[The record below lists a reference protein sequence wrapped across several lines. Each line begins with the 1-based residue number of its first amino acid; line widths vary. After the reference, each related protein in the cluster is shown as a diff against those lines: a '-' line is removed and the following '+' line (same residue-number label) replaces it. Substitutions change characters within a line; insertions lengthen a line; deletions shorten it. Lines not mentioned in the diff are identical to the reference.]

1 MAQTRLIS
9 DLVELVTPNN
19 DDVFVVV
26 DNTTNPS
33 LSVTKRIT
41 YANLKE
47 GLQDMID
54 LLVSGGTGINA
65 SYNDGSNTLTLSV
78 VADTTVQQSV
88 ISSGGTTI
96 GTRREINFIPG
107 ASILLS
113 GTDNPGSNR
122 VDLAIRTNA
131 VSTASNLVGA
141 GTTYNVL
148 SSISTLGD
156 GTQDL
161 RFRTLKAGSAKVSL
175 GLADGGNSVTV
186 DIVPSGISINDLNT
200 ASPLAI
206 GIGGT
211 NATTASDARSNL
223 GAAKAGDNTD
233 ITSLSGLTTAL
244 SVNQGG
250 TGGNT
255 AQVALR
261 NLQGLN
267 SVANVATAGQ
277 SIVANASTLVAG
289 NYRAELRG
297 IRAGSSKITVGVVS
311 NDISINAN
319 SDLILAG
326 ATQDVNFNGYKLT
339 NIGSPVS
346 STDAATK
353 DYVDSVAQGLV
364 VKEAVLLATTSGQ
377 VGTYAASGQTFTYTA
392 TGTPSIDGVSVTA
405 TGTRVLFKNQ
415 ATASENGIYELTTSG
430 DTGVSAIFT
439 RAIDY
444 NSNAEV
450 EAGSFAFVL
459 SGSTNAGKQYVQTT
473 QNPTLDTD
481 ALVFTVLNDLA
492 IPDDSISNSKLEH
505 MPALRV
511 KGTVVSGTPQD
522 LTADQIIEIVN
533 SGGTTAI
540 DQARV
545 TITGAL
551 DSNARVGVSV
561 TGNTA
566 GTRRKINFIPS
577 GIAEITAADD
587 AGNEEIDV
595 VINVPAPAA
604 GGVSLGLAVAL
615 G

>member
-19 DDVFVVV
+19 NDVFVVV

-33 LSVTKRIT
+33 LSITKRIS

-47 GLQDMID
+47 GLQDMVN

-65 SYNDGSNTLTLSV
+65 SYNDGSNTITLSV
-78 VADTTVQQSV
+78 VADSTVQRTV
-88 ISSGGTTI
+88 VSSGGTNI

-107 ASILLS
+107 ASIALS
-113 GTDNPGSNR
+113 GVDNAGSNR
-122 VDLAIRTNA
+122 VDLTVRTTA

-141 GTTYNVL
+141 GTTYDVL
-148 SSISTLGD
+148 SGINTLGD
-156 GTQDL
+156 GTKDL

-175 GLADGGNSVTV
+175 GLADSSNSVTV

-206 GIGGT
+206 AIGGT

-244 SVNQGG
+244 SINQGG

-267 SVANVATAGQ
+267 SVVNVATAGQ

-297 IRAGSSKITVGVVS
+297 

-339 NIGSPVS
+339 NIGAPVS

-392 TGTPSIDGVSVTA
+392 TGIPSIDGVGVTA

-415 ATASENGIYELTTSG
+415 ATASQNGIYELTTSG
-430 DTGVSAIFT
+430 TAGISAIFT
-439 RAIDY
+439 RAADY

-459 SGSTNAGKQYVQTT
+459 SGSTNAGKQFVQTT

-481 ALVFTVLNDLA
+481 ALAFTVLNDLA
-492 IPDDSISNSKLEH
+492 IPDNSVTNAKLEH

-522 LTADQIIEIVN
+522 LTADQIIQIVN

-551 DSNARVGVSV
+551 DGNARVGVSV
-561 TGNTA
+561 TGVTA

-577 GIAEITAADD
+577 GIAQITAADD

-595 VINVPAPAA
+595 VINVPAPTAA
-604 GGVSLGLAVAL
+604 GVSLGLAVAL